1 MNLPVFN
8 IRKNAMQQARR
19 IGAALGLVMA
29 ITPALAQNVEISAVA
44 GSSAS
49 STLDAKAVRA
59 SNRALAKAVR
69 SALVKAKG
77 IDLTKVFVYAK
88 GGMVTL
94 SGSVPE
100 SSQVA
105 RASEVAK
112 AVPGVAALDNRLSVY
127 ALER

>member
-1 MNLPVFN
+1 
-8 IRKNAMQQARR
+8 MQQPRR
-19 IGAALGLVMA
+19 IGAALGLVIA
-29 ITPALAQNVEISAVA
+29 ITPAFAQNGETSAVA
-44 GSSAS
+44 GSSVG

-77 IDLTKVFVYAK
+77 IDMTKVFVYAK

-100 SSQVA
+100 SIQVA
-105 RASEVAK
+105 RASDVAK
-112 AVPGVAALDNRLSVY
+112 AVPGVASLDNRLSVY

>member
-1 MNLPVFN
+1 
-8 IRKNAMQQARR
+8 MQQARR
-19 IGAALGLVMA
+19 IGAAFALVIV
-29 ITPALAQNVEISAVA
+29 ITPCAAFAQNVETSAVA
-44 GSSAS
+44 SSSVGSTS
-49 STLDAKAVRA
+49 DAKAVRA

-77 IDLTKVFVYAK
+77 INMTKVFVYAK